1 MILDI
6 EIDTFCTDTAGILQ
20 YIGYALLIFKI
31 AIPFI
36 IIVFGMM
43 DFGKAVVSEKDDDIK
58 KQAIKLGRRA
68 VAGIIIFFIPS
79 IVTWIFG
86 TIADY
91 NTGKGSFATC
101 ETCLLTPSAC
111 NSSGSSGKG
120 GTATTAAKTTKKA

>member
-6 EIDTFCTDTAGILQ
+6 EMSKFCTETAGLLQ
-20 YIGYALLIFKI
+20 YIGYALLVFKI

-58 KQAIKLGRRA
+58 KQAVKLGRRA

-79 IVTWIFG
+79 IVAWIFG

-91 NTGKGSFATC
+91 TSGKESFTTC
-101 ETCLLTPSAC
+101 ETCLLHPASCGT
-111 NSSGSSGKG
+111 SGSSGKG
-120 GTATTAAKTTKKA
+120 GATTTKR

>member
-91 NTGKGSFATC
+91 NAGKGSFATC
-101 ETCLLTPSAC
+101 ETCLLSPASC

-120 GTATTAAKTTKKA
+120 GTATTAARTTKKA